1 VYSWC
6 LQEDKGRDVRDVKIE
21 ILTAFS
27 IQITVVW
34 AGIPF
39 SFVKRYKRFR
49 PK

>member
-1 VYSWC
+1 MCSC
-6 LQEDKGRDVRDVKIE
+6 GLQEDKIRDIGDEKNE

-39 SFVKRYKRFR
+39 SLVKKYKRFR